1 MQEIE
6 LLVST
11 ENGSIVTNIEVIKK
25 HIAAGLEEYKHM
37 VFTEET
43 KKEAKATVADL
54 RKLKKEVNARKIEV
68 KKRYMA
74 PYEDFETQAKELMSL
89 IDEPIDYIDGQIKE
103 FEQKRIEERKA
114 LITDTYDGIMQEHE
128 DVKEYLP
135 LSRIY
140 NSKWENATTS
150 MKAINEEIME
160 RVEHTEKDLAMIR
173 SMGSEFEDKGIA
185 AYARSVELADAIST
199 MNQYQKQKEEILR
212 RKEEDAKRKAEMEE
226 RKAQEVLEKV
236 ENHVVA
242 DITSAQE
249 VKAASVD
256 NVYPGDTTFNARYEI
271 KADAFQIAQLE
282 SAMREY
288 GIEYRRVQ

>member
-11 ENGSIVTNIEVIKK
+11 ENGSIVTNIEGIKK
-25 HIAAGLEEYKHM
+25 HIAARLEEYKHM

-140 NSKWENATTS
+140 NSKWANATTS

-173 SMGSEFEDKGIA
+173 SMGSEFEDKGIE
-185 AYARSVELADAIST
+185 AYARSLELADAIST

-212 RKEEDAKRKAEMEE
+212 RQEEDAKRKAEMEE

-236 ENHVVA
+236 ENHTVA
-242 DITSAQE
+242 DITSVQE
-249 VKAASVD
+249 VASVE
-256 NVYPGDTTFNARYEI
+256 NVYPGDTTFNAKYEI
-271 KADAFQIAQLE
+271 KADAFQIVQLE

>member
-89 IDEPIDYIDGQIKE
+89 IVNLSIISTV
-103 FEQKRIEERKA
+103 RSRS
-114 LITDTYDGIMQEHE
+114 
-128 DVKEYLP
+128 
-135 LSRIY
+135 LSR
-140 NSKWENATTS
+140 SALRNARLLLQIPMMALCRS
-150 MKAINEEIME
+150 MK
-160 RVEHTEKDLAMIR
+160 T
-173 SMGSEFEDKGIA
+173 
-185 AYARSVELADAIST
+185 
-199 MNQYQKQKEEILR
+199 
-212 RKEEDAKRKAEMEE
+212 
-226 RKAQEVLEKV
+226 
-236 ENHVVA
+236 
-242 DITSAQE
+242 
-249 VKAASVD
+249 
-256 NVYPGDTTFNARYEI
+256 
-271 KADAFQIAQLE
+271 
-282 SAMREY
+282 
-288 GIEYRRVQ
+288 

>member
-1 MQEIE
+1 MTQCER
-6 LLVST
+6 
-11 ENGSIVTNIEVIKK
+11 IVDYLDSHVGITS
-25 HIAAGLEEYKHM
+25 
-37 VFTEET
+37 
-43 KKEAKATVADL
+43 KEAME
-54 RKLKKEVNARKIEV
+54 KL
-68 KKRYMA
+68 
-74 PYEDFETQAKELMSL
+74 
-89 IDEPIDYIDGQIKE
+89 G
-103 FEQKRIEERKA
+103 
-114 LITDTYDGIMQEHE
+114 
-128 DVKEYLP
+128 
-135 LSRIY
+135 
-140 NSKWENATTS
+140 
-150 MKAINEEIME
+150 
-160 RVEHTEKDLAMIR
+160 VEHTEKDLAMIR

-185 AYARSVELADAIST
+185 AYARSLELADAIST

-226 RKAQEVLEKV
+226 RKAQGVLEKV

>member
-185 AYARSVELADAIST
+185 AYARSLELADAIST

-212 RKEEDAKRKAEMEE
+212 RKEE

>member
-185 AYARSVELADAIST
+185 AYARSLELADAIST

-236 ENHVVA
+236 ENH
-242 DITSAQE
+242 
-249 VKAASVD
+249 K
-256 NVYPGDTTFNARYEI
+256 
-271 KADAFQIAQLE
+271 
-282 SAMREY
+282 
-288 GIEYRRVQ
+288 

>member
-11 ENGSIVTNIEVIKK
+11 ENGSIVTNIDGIKK

-68 KKRYMA
+68 KNRYMA
-74 PYEDFETQAKELMSL
+74 PYEEFEAQAKELMSL
-89 IDEPIDYIDGQIKE
+89 IDEPINYIDGQIKA

-114 LITDTYDGIMQEHE
+114 HITEIYDGIMQEYE
-128 DVKEYLP
+128 EVKEYLP
-135 LSRIY
+135 LNRIY

-150 MKAINEEIME
+150 MKAISEEIME
-160 RVEHTEKDLAMIR
+160 RVEHTEKDLAMIQ
-173 SMGSEFEDKGIA
+173 SMESEFEDKGIA
-185 AYARSVELADAIST
+185 AYARSLELADAISI

-212 RKEEDAKRKAEMEE
+212 RQEEDAKRKAEIEE
-226 RKAQEVLEKV
+226 HREAVEEPMPVVKV
-236 ENHVVA
+236 EGSSKFVEPEE
-242 DITSAQE
+242 TL
-249 VKAASVD
+249 
-256 NVYPGDTTFNARYEI
+256 FNARYDVT
-271 KADAFQIAQLE
+271 ADAFQIVKLE
-282 SAMREY
+282 STMREY
-288 GIEYRRVQ
+288 GIEFRRVQ

>member
-11 ENGSIVTNIEVIKK
+11 ENGSIVTNIDGIKK

-68 KKRYMA
+68 KNRYMA
-74 PYEDFETQAKELMSL
+74 PYEEFEAQAKELMSL
-89 IDEPIDYIDGQIKE
+89 IDEPINYIDGQIKA

-114 LITDTYDGIMQEHE
+114 HITEIYDGIMQEHE
-128 DVKEYLP
+128 EVKEYLP
-135 LSRIY
+135 LNRIY

-150 MKAINEEIME
+150 MKAISEEIME
-160 RVEHTEKDLAMIR
+160 RVEHTEKDLAMIQ
-173 SMGSEFEDKGIA
+173 SMESEFEDKGIA
-185 AYARSVELADAIST
+185 AYARSLELADAISI

-212 RKEEDAKRKAEMEE
+212 RQEEDAKRKAEIEE
-226 RKAQEVLEKV
+226 HREAVEDPMPVVKV
-236 ENHVVA
+236 EGSSKFVEPEE
-242 DITSAQE
+242 TL
-249 VKAASVD
+249 
-256 NVYPGDTTFNARYEI
+256 FNARYDVT
-271 KADAFQIAQLE
+271 ADAFQIVKLE
-282 SAMREY
+282 STMREY
-288 GIEYRRVQ
+288 GIKFRRVQ